1 MGTLRAMSD
10 TRAETVRYDGTDKT
24 QSEDRELHSL
34 QAYVSDLLA
43 LERHIE
49 RPIEAQRTS
58 ETLAGYPSAKALI
71 DQIAAQNRAHI
82 EALEATLKRLGGHG
96 AAPLKSAWA
105 SLLGSA
111 ASAIGASRKTKVTK
125 WLRDDDTALNLA
137 AFSYGLLHASAVGLS
152 DEAVARLGRAG
163 MADYARSVME
173 INQLVPEIVL
183 RELAEEGNLVATG
196 AADRIRE
203 ETNEIWRRQAGAA
216 RT

>member
-1 MGTLRAMSD
+1 MNDARAQ
-10 TRAETVRYDGTDKT
+10 TIRYDGNETKT
-24 QSEDRELHSL
+24 EGEDHELHSL

-43 LERHIE
+43 LERHLE
-49 RPIEAQRTS
+49 RPIETQRTADA
-58 ETLAGYPSAKALI
+58 LARYPAAKTLI

-82 EALEATLKRLGGHG
+82 EALEATLKLLGGHG

-105 SLLGSA
+105 SLLGGA
-111 ASAIGASRKTKVTK
+111 AAAIGASRKTKVTK

-137 AFSYGLLHASAVGLS
+137 AFSYGLLHATALGLD
-152 DEAVARLGRAG
+152 DEGVARLGRAG

-183 RELAEEGNLVATG
+183 DELAEEGNVVATG
-196 AADRIRE
+196 AAERVRE
-203 ETNEIWRRQAGAA
+203 ETNEIWRRQAGAV